1 MFFLFLFTYG
11 AAKISNKSLSFY
23 SFSTKKGK
31 NAKKSRQLAPSALV
45 KKLYEKKIYFLLF
58 LPALLAHEVGGAEA
72 HEDGDAAAQR
82 SVYVVVGAVI
92 L

>member
-1 MFFLFLFTYG
+1 MPAAACEKHPDRKKKADSMRRRLSPKNCMKRKFTSS
-11 AAKISNKSLSFY
+11 KFRDSLREIS
-23 SFSTKKGK
+23 
-31 NAKKSRQLAPSALV
+31 
-45 KKLYEKKIYFLLF
+45 I

-82 SVYVVVGAVI
+82 GRIVLVGAVI

>member
-1 MFFLFLFTYG
+1 M
-11 AAKISNKSLSFY
+11 AASARTSSHVMPAAACEKHPDRKMRADSSRYRLS
-23 SFSTKKGK
+23 
-31 NAKKSRQLAPSALV
+31 P
-45 KKLYEKKIYFLLF
+45 KLYEKKIYFLLF